1 MPNNG
6 SSVIIKDKLNSSVF
20 TEEKQ
25 TTTTTNNK
33 NKQQATKPGIYGV
46 KNFIML
52 QKIMKRDS
60 MPAIS

>member
-6 SSVIIKDKLNSSVF
+6 SSVISKDKLNSSVF

-25 TTTTTNNK
+25 TTTTT
-33 NKQQATKPGIYGV
+33 KPGVYGV

>member
-25 TTTTTNNK
+25 TTTTNNK
-33 NKQQATKPGIYGV
+33 NKQQATKPGVYGV

>member
-1 MPNNG
+1 MI
-6 SSVIIKDKLNSSVF
+6 SKDKLNSSVF

-25 TTTTTNNK
+25 TTTTNNK
-33 NKQQATKPGIYGV
+33 NKQQATKPGVYGV

>member
-6 SSVIIKDKLNSSVF
+6 SSVISKDKLNSSVF

-25 TTTTTNNK
+25 TTTTNNK
-33 NKQQATKPGIYGV
+33 NKQQATKPGVYGV